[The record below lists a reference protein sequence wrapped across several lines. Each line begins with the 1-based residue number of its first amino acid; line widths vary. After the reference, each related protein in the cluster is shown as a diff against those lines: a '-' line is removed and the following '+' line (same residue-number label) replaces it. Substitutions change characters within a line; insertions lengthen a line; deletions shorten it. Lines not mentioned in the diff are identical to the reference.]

1 VDDGPMESS
10 AVESS
15 PGESSTVVDGAM
27 EDGFGAAVR
36 NLSVFDGLALVIA
49 LALVGVG
56 FLIGTAG
63 GGKTGAT
70 TSVELT
76 VAPDNDTRSLP
87 PGATKAF
94 PLYVKNTNDYGVQVT
109 SISAGT
115 SRATP
120 GGCPAGTVTSQGV
133 DAPVGFIKAGG
144 IRAYT
149 VPVTMAANADR
160 RCPGQ
165 SFTLPLT
172 VTLGSAAADRHFS
185 FGSS

>member
-1 VDDGPMESS
+1 MENNAVQDGL
-10 AVESS
+10 
-15 PGESSTVVDGAM
+15 GTT
-27 EDGFGAAVR
+27 VR
-36 NLSVFDGLALVIA
+36 NLNVFDGLALVIA
-49 LALVGVG
+49 LALVGMG
-56 FLIGTAG
+56 FLIGTSG

-76 VAPDNDTRSLP
+76 VTPNNDTRSLP

-94 PLYVKNTNDYGVQVT
+94 PVYVNNTNDYGAQVT

-115 SRATP
+115 SKATP
-120 GGCPAGTVTSQGV
+120 GGCPAGTVTSVGV
-133 DAPVGFIKAGG
+133 EAPVGFIRAGG
-144 IRAYT
+144 VRAYD
-149 VPVTMAANADR
+149 VLVTMAANADN
-160 RCPGQ
+160 RCKAQ

>member
-1 VDDGPMESS
+1 MDDGPGANS
-10 AVESS
+10 AVENSAVAD
-15 PGESSTVVDGAM
+15 GVVENGVMQDGW
-27 EDGFGAAVR
+27 GAAVR
-36 NLSVFDGLALVIA
+36 NLSVFDGLALIIA

-87 PGATKAF
+87 PGATKVF
-94 PLYVKNTNDYGVQVT
+94 PLYVNNTNDYGVQVT

-120 GGCPAGTVTSQGV
+120 GGCPAGTVTSQEV

-144 IRAYT
+144 IRAYIIR
-149 VPVTMAANADR
+149 VTMAANADR
-160 RCPGQ
+160 RCAGQ

-172 VTLGSAAADRHFS
+172 VTLASAAADRHFS
-185 FGSS
+185 FGTS

>member
-1 VDDGPMESS
+1 MEN
-10 AVESS
+10 
-15 PGESSTVVDGAM
+15 GLGST
-27 EDGFGAAVR
+27 VR
-36 NLSVFDGLALVIA
+36 NLTVFDGLALVIA

-56 FLIGTAG
+56 FLIGTVG

-76 VAPDNDTRSLP
+76 VSPDTDIRSLP
-87 PGATKAF
+87 PGATKIF
-94 PLYVKNTNDYGVQVT
+94 PVYVKNTTDYGVQVI

-120 GGCPAGTVTSQGV
+120 DGCPAGTVTSTGV
-133 DAPVGFIKAGG
+133 EAPVGFIRAGG
-144 IRAYT
+144 VRAYDIS
-149 VPVTMAANADR
+149 VTMAANADN
-160 RCPGQ
+160 RCKDQ

>member
-1 VDDGPMESS
+1 VEDS
-10 AVESS
+10 AVENSAVEH
-15 PGESSTVVDGAM
+15 GLGAT
-27 EDGFGAAVR
+27 VR
-36 NLSVFDGLALVIA
+36 NLNVFDGLALVIA

-63 GGKTGAT
+63 GGETGAT

-76 VAPDNDTRSLP
+76 VTPDNDTRSLP

-94 PLYVKNTNDYGVQVT
+94 PVYVNNTNDYGVQVT

-115 SRATP
+115 SHATP
-120 GGCPAGTVTSQGV
+120 GGCPAGTVTSVGV
-133 DAPVGFIKAGG
+133 DAPAGFIKAKG
-144 IRAYT
+144 IRTYDI
-149 VPVTMAANADR
+149 PVTMAANADR
-160 RCPGQ
+160 RCKGQ

>member
-1 VDDGPMESS
+1 VDDGPMENS
-10 AVESS
+10 AVM
-15 PGESSTVVDGAM
+15 DGAM
-27 EDGFGAAVR
+27 GDGLGAAVR
-36 NLSVFDGLALVIA
+36 NLTVFDGLALVIA

-70 TSVELT
+70 TSVALT

-87 PGATKAF
+87 PGATKVF
-94 PLYVKNTNDYGVQVT
+94 PLYVNNTNDYGVQVT

-115 SRATP
+115 SQATP

-133 DAPVGFIKAGG
+133 DAPAGFIRPGG
-144 IRAYT
+144 IRAYA
-149 VPVTMAANADR
+149 VRVTMAATADR
-160 RCPGQ
+160 RCTGQ

-172 VTLGSAAADRHFS
+172 VTLGSAAADRRFS

>member
-1 VDDGPMESS
+1 MEDS
-10 AVESS
+10 AVEN
-15 PGESSTVVDGAM
+15 GLGAT
-27 EDGFGAAVR
+27 VR
-36 NLSVFDGLALVIA
+36 NLTVFDGLALLIA

-63 GGKTGAT
+63 GGETGAT

-76 VAPDNDTRSLP
+76 VTPDNDTRGLP

-94 PLYVKNTNDYGVQVT
+94 PVYVNNTNDYGVQVI

-115 SRATP
+115 SHATP
-120 GGCPAGTVTSQGV
+120 GGCPAGTVTSVGV
-133 DAPVGFIKAGG
+133 DAPAGFIRAKG
-144 IRAYT
+144 IRTYDI
-149 VPVTMAANADR
+149 PVTMAANADR
-160 RCPGQ
+160 RCTGQ

>member
-1 VDDGPMESS
+1 MENS
-10 AVESS
+10 AVENDAVAGRAGENS
-15 PGESSTVVDGAM
+15 PV
-27 EDGFGAAVR
+27 EDGWGAAVR

-56 FLIGTAG
+56 FLIGMAG

-70 TSVELT
+70 TSVEFT

-94 PLYVKNTNDYGVQVT
+94 PLYVNNTTDYGVQVT
-109 SISAGT
+109 SISAGA
-115 SRATP
+115 SQATR

-144 IRAYT
+144 VRAYI
-149 VPVTMAANADR
+149 VRVTMAANADR
-160 RCPGQ
+160 RCTGQ

>member
-1 VDDGPMESS
+1 MENGLGS
-10 AVESS
+10 
-15 PGESSTVVDGAM
+15 
-27 EDGFGAAVR
+27 AVR
-36 NLSVFDGLALVIA
+36 NLTVFDGLALVIA

-76 VAPDNDTRSLP
+76 VAPDTDTRSLP
-87 PGATKAF
+87 PGATKTF
-94 PLYVKNTNDYGVQVT
+94 PVYVKNTNDYGVQVI

-115 SRATP
+115 SRATAR
-120 GGCPAGTVTSQGV
+120 GCPAGTVTSAGV
-133 DAPVGFIKAGG
+133 DAPVGFIRAGG
-144 IRAYT
+144 IRAYD
-149 VPVTMAANADR
+149 VSVTMAANADS
-160 RCPGQ
+160 RCKDQ
-165 SFTLPLT
+165 SFVLPLN

>member
-1 VDDGPMESS
+1 MED
-10 AVESS
+10 
-15 PGESSTVVDGAM
+15 STVGGTTVEDGAAAN
-27 EDGFGAAVR
+27 GLGATVR
-36 NLSVFDGLALVIA
+36 NLNVFDGLALVIA

-70 TSVELT
+70 TSAELT
-76 VAPDNDTRSLP
+76 VTPDNDTRSLP

-94 PLYVKNTNDYGVQVT
+94 PLYVTNTNSYGVQVI

-115 SRATP
+115 SNAIP
-120 GGCPAGTVTSQGV
+120 GGCPAGTVTSAPV
-133 DAPVGFIKAGG
+133 DAPVGFIEPGHV
-144 IRAYT
+144 RTY
-149 VPVTMAANADR
+149 VVSVTMSANAGS
-160 RCPGQ
+160 RCKDQ